1 MKTLLLTIFIA
12 NALFWG
18 LFPHNAHCLFLE
30 NINKVMKT
38 NIQCPPH
45 HIHLLMGIFFY
56 LASIYI
62 SQKDSKGFKSL
73 MP

>member
-38 NIQCPPH
+38 NIECPPH
-45 HIHLLMGIFFY
+45 HILSWPFQQSSPALVFLPLLEV
-56 LASIYI
+56 
-62 SQKDSKGFKSL
+62 
-73 MP
+73 